1 MSDDFFR
8 RMFRIDRDSFQ
19 WLLTLVKPIID
30 GKTSRSIAPPNIKLA
45 VALRFLAGAIYLDIA
60 FAFNIS
66 EKHVM
71 KYAWEVLEAID
82 QKLTNIEFPLEDEEK
97 L

>member
-19 WLLTLVKPIID
+19 WLLTLGRPIID
-30 GKTSRSIAPPNIKLA
+30 GKTSRSIAPDIKLA